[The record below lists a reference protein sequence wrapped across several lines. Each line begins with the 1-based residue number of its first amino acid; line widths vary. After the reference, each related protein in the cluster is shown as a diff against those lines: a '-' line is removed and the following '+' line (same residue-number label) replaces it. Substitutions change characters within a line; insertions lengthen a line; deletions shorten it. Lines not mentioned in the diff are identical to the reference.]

1 MIAYDLIA
9 DSTEDLKILNGDF
22 VIDASDKQHIG
33 DIIQSA
39 PNWWKE
45 YPQVGVNIQLYL
57 SGSNTDQL
65 NRNLKL
71 QLQSDGYD
79 VTKAIITQ
87 DNENF
92 TLETDAKRL

>member
-1 MIAYDLIA
+1 MIAYDLIG
-9 DSTEDLKILNGDF
+9 DSVGDLNILNGDF
-22 VIDASDKQHIG
+22 VIDASDEQHIE

-71 QLQSDGYD
+71 QLQADGYN
-79 VTKAIITQ
+79 VTYANITQ

-92 TLETDAKRL
+92 TLDTDAERV

>member
-1 MIAYDLIA
+1 MIAYDLIG
-9 DSTEDLKILNGDF
+9 DSTGDLEILNGDL
-22 VIDASDKQHIG
+22 VINESDNQHIG

-45 YPQVGVNIQLYL
+45 YPQLGVNIQLYL
-57 SGSNTDQL
+57 SGSNTDKL
-65 NRNLKL
+65 NRDLKL

-79 VTKAIITQ
+79 VNKATITQ

-92 TLETDAKRL
+92 TLDTDAKRL